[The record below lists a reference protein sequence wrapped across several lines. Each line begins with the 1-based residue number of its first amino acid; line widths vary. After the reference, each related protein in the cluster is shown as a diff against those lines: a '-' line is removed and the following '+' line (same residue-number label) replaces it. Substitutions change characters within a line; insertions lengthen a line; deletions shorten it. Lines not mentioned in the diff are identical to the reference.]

1 VLWWQISSAR
11 EQTYQFGFFHKRKKK
26 KKKKEKQKRGKFE
39 MPSVLD

>member
-11 EQTYQFGFFHKRKKK
+11 EQTYQFGFFHKIK
-26 KKKKEKQKRGKFE
+26 KKKKENQKRGKFE